1 MAGSWVSVRGPDGA
15 PSISDAPS
23 EVQSVDPRSPSVQLQ
38 QMPAGHDA
46 NFVERLCNRPLLQD
60 DLDLQNVVLKTMESL
75 NVSMK
80 DHIPALLNRY
90 SRQINQVQDTLG
102 GHLQEILVDGQI
114 DVEKAYRLIDLVVK
128 QLGESRIV
136 QQIRQELQELE
147 HSFDAETRGPKGLLS
162 ALKQKRDSIKYELYL
177 RSCFAPQQKVA
188 ITACGLVRDLYVKHV
203 RPYFEGIFMEHFVD
217 RAAAGSAG
225 GTMCCA
231 LSCGKPLACL
241 VGLAVGTGLQSLVGM
256 FHSCRTTE
264 TGESAAQTDHL
275 NAKLKDV
282 DHFLRVCSKV
292 ERILQDSKKHVE
304 EFEFHLDDFK
314 NQKEQIEFLLENRI
328 DATRWSCARLCDF
341 LRCSDLGHCAEP
353 FETYHVGGKAFLDN
367 VSETVLKDKFKITD
381 ELVLR
386 RLLAL
391 QQELAS
397 RKLVGPSPKIT
408 DLADSLTR
416 VFEGMKC
423 QVDKM
428 KTYLGQF

>member
-1 MAGSWVSVRGPDGA
+1 LA
-15 PSISDAPS
+15 
-23 EVQSVDPRSPSVQLQ
+23 
-38 QMPAGHDA
+38 
-46 NFVERLCNRPLLQD
+46 
-60 DLDLQNVVLKTMESL
+60 
-75 NVSMK
+75 
-80 DHIPALLNRY
+80 
-90 SRQINQVQDTLG
+90 SRQ
-102 GHLQEILVDGQI
+102 
-114 DVEKAYRLIDLVVK
+114 
-128 QLGESRIV
+128 
-136 QQIRQELQELE
+136 
-147 HSFDAETRGPKGLLS
+147 
-162 ALKQKRDSIKYELYL
+162 
-177 RSCFAPQQKVA
+177 
-188 ITACGLVRDLYVKHV
+188 VRDFYVKHV

-217 RAAAGSAG
+217 RAAAASAG
-225 GTMCCA
+225 GMMCFA
-231 LSCGKPLACL
+231 LSRGGPLLGL
-241 VGLAVGTGLQSLVGM
+241 VGVALGAGMQSLVGM

-275 NAKLKDV
+275 KAKLKDV

-292 ERILQDSKKHVE
+292 ERMIPDLKKQVE
-304 EFEFHLDDFK
+304 AFEFSLDELK
-314 NQKEQIEFLLENRI
+314 NRKEHIELLLENRI
-328 DATRWSCARLCDF
+328 DAKRWSCARLCDF